1 MLPFSE
7 HFLLYLLAV
16 EQTPPSASTMNL
28 TTIEAVFEHFD
39 IGIGIDIDIPGLSES
54 LIGVLAMHA

>member
-1 MLPFSE
+1 
-7 HFLLYLLAV
+7 
-16 EQTPPSASTMNL
+16 MNL

-39 IGIGIDIDIPGLSES
+39 MGIGIGIDIDIPGLSES